1 MSLSSSKPH
10 SLKSR
15 EAKYAWTSRAMA
27 SYDEA
32 RSDESSPWTCV
43 GRASAMDL
51 RTASTLRGGGAVAS
65 AMVDE
70 DEGSLRWDI

>member
-1 MSLSSSKPH
+1 MGLSSSKPQ

-15 EAKYAWTSRAMA
+15 EARYACTSRAMA

-51 RTASTLRGGGAVAS
+51 RTASVLRGGGAVVS
-65 AMVDE
+65 AMVEDE
-70 DEGSLRWDI
+70 DV